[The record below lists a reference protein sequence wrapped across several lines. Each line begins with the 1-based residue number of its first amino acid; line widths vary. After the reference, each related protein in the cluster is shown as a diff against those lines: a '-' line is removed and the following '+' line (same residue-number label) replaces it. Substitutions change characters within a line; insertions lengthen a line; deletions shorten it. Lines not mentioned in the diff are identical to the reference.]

1 MHESHRVWMLNVLR
15 HYHGV
20 LRVRWQILSWSLL
33 SLDISFDRLIR
44 LKSFPPMTSGSV
56 ARGNLCYCTD
66 VVVAVIVVVALNVA
80 VLKVA
85 LVNLDA
91 VEVLVADAAG
101 LDHIA

>member
-1 MHESHRVWMLNVLR
+1 MHESHCVWMLNALR

-56 ARGNLCYCTD
+56 ARCNLCCCTD
-66 VVVAVIVVVALNVA
+66 VVVAVNVA
-80 VLKVA
+80 VVLEVA
-85 LVNLDA
+85 
-91 VEVLVADAAG
+91 AAG
-101 LDHIA
+101 LGHIS